1 MNTEL
6 EALLQDARKAALRHN
21 HRTQS
26 FGEYR
31 RMVWAEALKHVRELF
46 PKVLQ
51 PAIQLEVSDSALPG
65 VFVRGHVTVFAAVD
79 LLFVAINR
87 GMIDYLNATHR
98 WELRPTRTFTV
109 ESRMDRYETDDLLLA
124 LAKAE
129 EWQLAAQSEGEC
141 AQMPAQGG
149 DRRHSP

>member
-31 RMVWAEALKHVRELF
+31 RTVWAVALEHVRELF
-46 PKVLQ
+46 PKALQ
-51 PAIQLEVSDSALPG
+51 PAIRLEVSDSALPG
-65 VFVRGHVTVFAAVD
+65 TSVRGHVTVFADVD
-79 LLFVAINR
+79 ILFVAINR
-87 GMIDYLNATHR
+87 GLIDYLNATHR
-98 WELRPTRTFTV
+98 WELRPTHTFTV

-129 EWQLAAQSEGEC
+129 EWQLAAQSEAGC
-141 AQMPAQGG
+141 AQVPDQGG
-149 DRRHSP
+149 ERRHSP